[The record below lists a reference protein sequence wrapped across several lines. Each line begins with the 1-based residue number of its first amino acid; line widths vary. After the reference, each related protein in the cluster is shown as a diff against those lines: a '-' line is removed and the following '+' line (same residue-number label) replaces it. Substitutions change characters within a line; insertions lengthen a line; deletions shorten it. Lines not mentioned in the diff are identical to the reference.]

1 MEKYFKVYILKF
13 RINNIDRYLADLEGT
28 LSLSKSDSIIFKS
41 REKAYQ
47 YAGKLENFYE
57 SAGLIASENKTL
69 NQFIISKLIKSYSDI
84 SPFSP
89 S

>member
-1 MEKYFKVYILKF
+1 MEEHFKVYILKF

-28 LSLSKSDSIIFKS
+28 LSLSKSDSVIFNS

-57 SAGLIASENKTL
+57 SAGLIATVIDEEIGINEWKIL
-69 NQFIISKLIKSYSDI
+69 NNYQARLKL
-84 SPFSP
+84 
-89 S
+89 